1 MLDQRIRKAWEV
13 VMRPV
18 AGAVGRSGL
27 TPNTVTVLGVAT
39 QIVAAVMILRGRFL
53 VAACVAAVA
62 ALLDSLDGVLARA
75 RGMSSR
81 FGALLD
87 STTDRLSD
95 ALLFLPL
102 AWLYGVEGAATTD
115 REPWVA
121 GVALGAMVL
130 SFLVSYVKARAEG
143 LGFECNVGIAERAE
157 RVIITLLGLAFDV
170 VPIALVVLGVL
181 SVITLLQRVLHVR
194 AQGAS
199 AS

>member
-39 QIVAAVMILRGRFL
+39 QIVAAAMILQGRFL
-53 VAACVAAVA
+53 VAAIVAAVA

-102 AWLYGVEGAATTD
+102 AWLYGVEGAATTE

-170 VPIALVVLGVL
+170 VPIALVVLGAL
-181 SVITLLQRVLHVR
+181 SVVTLLQRVLHVR